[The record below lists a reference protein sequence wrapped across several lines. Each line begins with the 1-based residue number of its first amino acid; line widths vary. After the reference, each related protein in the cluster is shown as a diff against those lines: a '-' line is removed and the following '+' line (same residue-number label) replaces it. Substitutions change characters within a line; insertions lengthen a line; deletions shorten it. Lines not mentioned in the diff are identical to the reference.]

1 MNILIYTHSW
11 FPFISGVTFRYKQI
25 IDVLKKKNNIIL
37 INPYSDN
44 KYKGITTIKIE
55 GQNIPDFL
63 INDDDK
69 RNNNKIA
76 DMSSYMQLFI
86 SINQICKDYKI
97 DILHCCGPD
106 PMQILFKL
114 ISIYNNIP
122 YVVML
127 HTNLS
132 KCGKNKYINTSLQK
146 IINSSFVPDLY
157 ILPSKSYYNELIND
171 NLINASHSFF
181 IMPQCIDHKIY
192 FKTDPIKIHFWTQDK
207 IRLLYVGR
215 VENEKNIDDALN
227 SMDASM
233 CLCIIGKGNDVDRL
247 KKLSIKLNIDVKFIG
262 QVDSIELRYWY
273 SSCDIF
279 IMTSKTETLGFVT
292 LEAMTCGAPICA
304 YRGSGTVDIIT
315 HKYNGLL
322 YKNNKNLME
331 YIKLLMTDSALKQKI
346 INNGLEY
353 IREKTIKK
361 SVKALY
367 LQYKTLIHKYK

>member
-1 MNILIYTHSW
+1 MNVLIYTHSW

-25 IDVLKKKNNIIL
+25 IDVLKKKTNIIL
-37 INPYSDN
+37 INPYSDE
-44 KYKGITTIKIE
+44 KYHGITTIKIN

-63 INDDDK
+63 NDNDK
-69 RNNNKIA
+69 RDIRIA
-76 DMSSYMQLFI
+76 DMSSYMPLFI

-97 DILHCCGPD
+97 DVIHCCGPD
-106 PMQILFKL
+106 PMQILLKL
-114 ISIYNNIP
+114 VSVYNNIP

-132 KCGKNKYINTSLQK
+132 KSGKDKDLNITLQKMINT
-146 IINSSFVPDLY
+146 FVPDLY
-157 ILPSKSYYNELIND
+157 VLPSKSYYNELIND
-171 NLINASHSFF
+171 NLIDADHSSF
-181 IMPQCIDHKIY
+181 IIPQCIDHKIFY
-192 FKTDPIKIHFWTQDK
+192 KTDPTKFHFWTQNK

-215 VENEKNIDDALN
+215 VENEKNIYDLLN

-233 CLCIIGKGNDVDRL
+233 CLCIVGKGYGVDRL

-304 YRGSGTVDIIT
+304 YRGPGTVDIIT

-322 YKNNKNLME
+322 YKNNKNLMK
-331 YIKLLMTDSALKQKI
+331 YIKLLMTDSILKQKI

-353 IREKTIKK
+353 TREKTIKK
-361 SVKALY
+361 SVNALY
-367 LQYKTLIHKYK
+367 SQYKKLTNW